1 MSTATATPTRSPASP
16 PKKVTQARVLLS
28 EWTKIRSLRS
38 TIFSLLAAIVFIV
51 GLAMLVPMVTVS
63 HWPPRDPREALGF
76 DPTTRTL
83 SGIFLAQLAIGVLGV
98 LLITGEYATGMI
110 RATFAAVPA
119 RLPVLWAKAAVFAAV
134 TLVLMVPTVFGAFLI
149 GQSILASKHLQTN
162 LSSPGVLRAVIGAAL
177 FLTVVGL
184 LGIGLGALLRKGG
197 FYLGTLGCWPAGD
210 FGVRATPGHS
220 ISWSPASRSTKME
233 TPSLRNTAG
242 GISTLFGLLFVL
254 PIIVRFLPSSWSDP
268 INKYLPSNAGEA
280 ITHVHQTPHCW
291 HRGPGSGSFSAT
303 PP

>member
-1 MSTATATPTRSPASP
+1 MSTATATPTRPPASK
-16 PKKVTQARVLLS
+16 PKKVNQARVLLS

-38 TIFSLLAAIVFIV
+38 TSFSLLAAVVFIIGFSV
-51 GLAMLVPMVTVS
+51 LVPSVIVA

-76 DPTTRTL
+76 DPTTRAL

-134 TLVLMVPTVFGAFLI
+134 TLVLMVPTVLGAFLI
-149 GQSILASKHLQTN
+149 GQSILTSKHLQTS
-162 LSSPGVLRAVIGAAL
+162 LSSSGVLRAVIGAAL

-184 LGIGLGALLRKGG
+184 LGIGLGAL
-197 FYLGTLGCWPAGD
+197 
-210 FGVRATPGHS
+210 
-220 ISWSPASRSTKME
+220 
-233 TPSLRNTAG
+233 LRNTAG

-280 ITHVHQTPHCW
+280 ITHVHPDPSLLAPWTGLGLFFGYAVIVLIAAAVSL
-291 HRGPGSGSFSAT
+291 RRRDA
-303 PP
+303 

>member
-1 MSTATATPTRSPASP
+1 MSTATATPTRSSASP
-16 PKKVTQARVLLS
+16 VKKVTQARVVLS

-51 GLAMLVPMVTVS
+51 GLATLVPLVTVS

-134 TLVLMVPTVFGAFLI
+134 TLVLMVPTVLGAFLI

-184 LGIGLGALLRKGG
+184 LGIGLGALLR
-197 FYLGTLGCWPAGD
+197 
-210 FGVRATPGHS
+210 
-220 ISWSPASRSTKME
+220 
-233 TPSLRNTAG
+233 NTAG

-280 ITHVHQTPHCW
+280 ITHVHPDPTLLAPW
-291 HRGPGSGSFSAT
+291 TGFGLFFGYAAVILIAAAISLRMRDA
-303 PP
+303 

>member
-1 MSTATATPTRSPASP
+1 MSTATVTATRPPASSH
-16 PKKVTQARVLLS
+16 KKVTQARVLLS

-51 GLAMLVPMVTVS
+51 GLAVLVPMVTVS

-134 TLVLMVPTVFGAFLI
+134 TLVLMVPTVLGAFLI
-149 GQSILASKHLQTN
+149 GQSILTSKHLQTD
-162 LSSPGVLRAVIGAAL
+162 LSNPGVLRAVIGAAL

-184 LGIGLGALLRKGG
+184 LGIGLGAL
-197 FYLGTLGCWPAGD
+197 
-210 FGVRATPGHS
+210 
-220 ISWSPASRSTKME
+220 
-233 TPSLRNTAG
+233 LRNTAG

-280 ITHVHQTPHCW
+280 ITHVHPDPTLLAPWTGFGLFCGYAAVVLIAAAISL
-291 HRGPGSGSFSAT
+291 RRRDA
-303 PP
+303 

>member
-1 MSTATATPTRSPASP
+1 MSAATATPTRPPASP

-38 TIFSLLAAIVFIV
+38 TIFSLLAAVVFIV
-51 GLAMLVPMVTVS
+51 GLAILVPMVTVA

-83 SGIFLAQLAIGVLGV
+83 SGIFLAQLAVGVLGV

-134 TLVLMVPTVFGAFLI
+134 TLVLMVPTVLGAFLI
-149 GQSILASKHLQTN
+149 GQSILTSKHLQTN
-162 LSSPGVLRAVIGAAL
+162 LSNPGVLRAVIGAAL

-184 LGIGLGALLRKGG
+184 LGIGLGAL
-197 FYLGTLGCWPAGD
+197 
-210 FGVRATPGHS
+210 
-220 ISWSPASRSTKME
+220 
-233 TPSLRNTAG
+233 LRNTAG

-280 ITHVHQTPHCW
+280 ITHVHPDPTLLAPWTGFGLFCGYAVVVLIAAAISL
-291 HRGPGSGSFSAT
+291 RMRDA
-303 PP
+303 

>member
-1 MSTATATPTRSPASP
+1 MSTATATPTRPPASA

-38 TIFSLLAAIVFIV
+38 TVFSLLAAIVFIIGFAV
-51 GLAMLVPMVTVS
+51 LVPSVIVS
-63 HWPPRDPREALGF
+63 HWPPRDPRESLGF
-76 DPTTRTL
+76 DPTTRAL

-110 RATFAAVPA
+110 RATFAAVPT

-134 TLVLMVPTVFGAFLI
+134 TLVLMVPTVLGAFLI
-149 GQSILASKHLQTN
+149 GQSILKSKQLQASLGD
-162 LSSPGVLRAVIGAAL
+162 PGVLRAVIGAAL

-184 LGIGLGALLRKGG
+184 LAIGLGAL
-197 FYLGTLGCWPAGD
+197 
-210 FGVRATPGHS
+210 
-220 ISWSPASRSTKME
+220 
-233 TPSLRNTAG
+233 LRNTAG

-268 INKYLPSNAGEA
+268 INRYLPSNAGEA
-280 ITHVHQTPHCW
+280 ITHVHPDPTLLAPW
-291 HRGPGSGSFSAT
+291 TGLGLFFSYAVVVLIAAAISLRRRDA
-303 PP
+303 

>member
-1 MSTATATPTRSPASP
+1 MSTATATPTRPPASK
-16 PKKVTQARVLLS
+16 PKKVNQARVLLS

-38 TIFSLLAAIVFIV
+38 TSFSLLAAVVFIIGFSV
-51 GLAMLVPMVTVS
+51 LVPWVIVA

-76 DPTTRTL
+76 DPTTRAL

-134 TLVLMVPTVFGAFLI
+134 TLVLMVPTVLGAFLI
-149 GQSILASKHLQTN
+149 GQSILTSKHLQTS
-162 LSSPGVLRAVIGAAL
+162 LSSSGVLRAVIGAAL
-177 FLTVVGL
+177 FLTGVGL
-184 LGIGLGALLRKGG
+184 LGIGLGAL
-197 FYLGTLGCWPAGD
+197 
-210 FGVRATPGHS
+210 
-220 ISWSPASRSTKME
+220 
-233 TPSLRNTAG
+233 LRNTAG

-280 ITHVHQTPHCW
+280 ITHVHPDPSLLAPWTGLGLFFGYAVIVLIAAAVSL
-291 HRGPGSGSFSAT
+291 RRRDA
-303 PP
+303 

>member
-1 MSTATATPTRSPASP
+1 MSTATATSTRSSASP
-16 PKKVTQARVLLS
+16 AKKVTQARVLLS

-51 GLAMLVPMVTVS
+51 GLAILVPMVTVS

-134 TLVLMVPTVFGAFLI
+134 TLVLMVPTVLGAFLI
-149 GQSILASKHLQTN
+149 GQSILTSKHLQTN

-184 LGIGLGALLRKGG
+184 LGIGLGAL
-197 FYLGTLGCWPAGD
+197 
-210 FGVRATPGHS
+210 
-220 ISWSPASRSTKME
+220 
-233 TPSLRNTAG
+233 LRNTAG

-280 ITHVHQTPHCW
+280 ITHVHPDPTLLAPW
-291 HRGPGSGSFSAT
+291 TGFGLFFGYAAVILIAAAISLRMRDV
-303 PP
+303 

>member
-1 MSTATATPTRSPASP
+1 MSTVTATSTRPSAAA

-38 TIFSLLAAIVFIV
+38 TIFSLLAAVVFIV
-51 GLAMLVPMVTVS
+51 GLAILVPMVTVS

-83 SGIFLAQLAIGVLGV
+83 SGIFLAQLAVGVLGV

-134 TLVLMVPTVFGAFLI
+134 TLLLMVPTVLGAFLI
-149 GQSILASKHLQTN
+149 GQSILTSKHLQTT
-162 LSSPGVLRAVIGAAL
+162 LSIPGVLRAVIGAAL

-184 LGIGLGALLRKGG
+184 LGIGLGAL
-197 FYLGTLGCWPAGD
+197 
-210 FGVRATPGHS
+210 
-220 ISWSPASRSTKME
+220 
-233 TPSLRNTAG
+233 LRNTAG

-280 ITHVHQTPHCW
+280 ITHVHPDPTLLAPWAGFGLFCGYAVVVLIAAAISV
-291 HRGPGSGSFSAT
+291 RMRDA
-303 PP
+303 

>member
-1 MSTATATPTRSPASP
+1 MSTATVTPTRPPASSH
-16 PKKVTQARVLLS
+16 KKVTQARVLLS

-51 GLAMLVPMVTVS
+51 GLAVLVPMVTVS

-134 TLVLMVPTVFGAFLI
+134 TLVLMVPTVLGAFLI
-149 GQSILASKHLQTN
+149 GQSILTSKHLQTN
-162 LSSPGVLRAVIGAAL
+162 LSNPGVLRAVIGAAL

-184 LGIGLGALLRKGG
+184 LGIGLGAL
-197 FYLGTLGCWPAGD
+197 
-210 FGVRATPGHS
+210 
-220 ISWSPASRSTKME
+220 
-233 TPSLRNTAG
+233 LRNTAG

-280 ITHVHQTPHCW
+280 ITHVHPDPTLLAPWTGFGLFCGYAVVVFIAAAISL
-291 HRGPGSGSFSAT
+291 RRRDA
-303 PP
+303 

>member
-1 MSTATATPTRSPASP
+1 MSTATAAPTRPPASSH
-16 PKKVTQARVLLS
+16 KKVTQARVLLS

-51 GLAMLVPMVTVS
+51 GLAVLVPMVTVS

-134 TLVLMVPTVFGAFLI
+134 TLVLMVPTVLGAFLV
-149 GQSILASKHLQTN
+149 GQSILTSKHLQTN
-162 LSSPGVLRAVIGAAL
+162 LSNPGVLRAVIGAAL

-184 LGIGLGALLRKGG
+184 LGIGLGAL
-197 FYLGTLGCWPAGD
+197 
-210 FGVRATPGHS
+210 
-220 ISWSPASRSTKME
+220 
-233 TPSLRNTAG
+233 LRNTAG

-280 ITHVHQTPHCW
+280 ITHVHPDPTLLAPWTGFGLFCGYAVVVFIAAAISL
-291 HRGPGSGSFSAT
+291 RLRDT
-303 PP
+303 

>member
-1 MSTATATPTRSPASP
+1 MSTATATSTRPPASSH
-16 PKKVTQARVLLS
+16 KKVTQARVLLS

-51 GLAMLVPMVTVS
+51 GLAVLVPMVTVS

-134 TLVLMVPTVFGAFLI
+134 TLVLMVPTVLGAFLI
-149 GQSILASKHLQTN
+149 GQSILTSKHLQTN
-162 LSSPGVLRAVIGAAL
+162 LSNPGVLRAVIGAAL

-184 LGIGLGALLRKGG
+184 LGIGLGAL
-197 FYLGTLGCWPAGD
+197 
-210 FGVRATPGHS
+210 
-220 ISWSPASRSTKME
+220 
-233 TPSLRNTAG
+233 LRNTAG

-280 ITHVHQTPHCW
+280 ITHVHPDPTLLAPWTGFGLFCGYAVVVFIAAAISL
-291 HRGPGSGSFSAT
+291 RRRDA
-303 PP
+303 

>member
-1 MSTATATPTRSPASP
+1 MSTATATPTRPPASSH
-16 PKKVTQARVLLS
+16 KKVNQARVLLS

-51 GLAMLVPMVTVS
+51 GLAVLVPMVTVS

-119 RLPVLWAKAAVFAAV
+119 RLPVLWAKAAVFATV
-134 TLVLMVPTVFGAFLI
+134 TLVLMVPTVLGAFLV
-149 GQSILASKHLQTN
+149 GQSILTSKHLQTN
-162 LSSPGVLRAVIGAAL
+162 LSNPGVLRAVIGAAL

-184 LGIGLGALLRKGG
+184 LGIGLGAL
-197 FYLGTLGCWPAGD
+197 
-210 FGVRATPGHS
+210 
-220 ISWSPASRSTKME
+220 
-233 TPSLRNTAG
+233 LRNTAG

-268 INKYLPSNAGEA
+268 IDKYLPSNAGEA
-280 ITHVHQTPHCW
+280 ITHVHPDPAMLAPWTGFGLFCGYAVAVLVAAAISL
-291 HRGPGSGSFSAT
+291 RRRDA
-303 PP
+303 